1 MSDNNMNQMPD
12 GMNPNGADGPQPS
25 QNQQGDAGQQYSADQ
40 QYAGQ
45 YGQQQYDANQQ
56 YAADQQYAGQY
67 GQQQYGANQ
76 QYAGQYGQQQYGAN
90 QQYAGQYGQQQYG
103 ANQQYAGQYGQQQ
116 YGANQQYAGQYGQQQ
131 YGANQ
136 QYAGQYGQQQY
147 GANQQY
153 AGQYGQQQY
162 GANQQYAGQYGQQQY
177 DANQQFAGQQFAD
190 QYGQQMNAQQSVYD
204 QTVNMY
210 GDQAHK
216 PESPKKRKGI
226 KIAIIAVVAALVII
240 AAFVVVFFVFIKKS
254 PKDAVKDAMENTAKE
269 LENNNIAG
277 IVGADDIDVDKLDVQ
292 SDFTIDKVAGDGQLD
307 GSTFTFDA
315 STAKSDGQN
324 SFKLGSSMTLAGETV
339 SADVVMIG
347 QTLYMSCP
355 DLFTK
360 TFSFDMNSVMA
371 ELDSKD
377 AGAGG
382 SVDSEALQKI
392 IDEDLKPAADKLA
405 ESITYE
411 KVGKDEFTNANG
423 KTIKADHYTV
433 TITTDA
439 IDEFSQALVDCLNKY
454 MDSNLSDDMMDQMGV
469 TKDQLKQSIGTIPSL
484 VSAVMTKDAVANVYV
499 ENDKVIR
506 VDWDYD
512 LAAAGVKISFT
523 ADYMGDGNVTSDAV
537 TKIALTYGS
546 DVNIELKSESKTDTS
561 GDKISTDKK
570 YTLSAMSGGESQE
583 FTGNV
588 TSDYD
593 KNSGKMSG
601 SISVDVQGETAQAAF
616 EGVLADVKKGE
627 SFSINDAKLTVT
639 VSGEDV
645 LQCSGNL
652 KVAEKDNK
660 IEAPAAGDVVDYSV
674 LNSDDVDQYIN
685 MDKMEKIVSAW
696 SEIFDSVSVD
706 GRLDGKFGTD
716 SKDTEEEEPET
727 TEAATTEEATTEKSN
742 DSTEEKDLSKV
753 TLSLGDKSVK
763 INDPKGYE
771 RSYASEYTISY
782 NDEKGDVY
790 ASYSTY
796 THYSASDLVKNMKD
810 TYTEYYNDEN
820 SKVNEMTDG
829 TVKAKDGTEVTY
841 LVIQLTSYDMDRTEV
856 LLVYPTGED
865 VVTCSISY
873 WDKVDKVD
881 AQKLCETFMD
891 AIEIK

>member
-25 QNQQGDAGQQYSADQ
+25 QNQQGDAGQQYSAD
-40 QYAGQ
+40 
-45 YGQQQYDANQQ
+45 
-56 YAADQQYAGQY
+56 
-67 GQQQYGANQ
+67 
-76 QYAGQYGQQQYGAN
+76 
-90 QQYAGQYGQQQYG
+90 
-103 ANQQYAGQYGQQQ
+103 QQYAGQYGQQQ

-177 DANQQFAGQQFAD
+177 DANQQFAD

-269 LENNNIAG
+269 LENNNIVG

-512 LAAAGVKISFT
+512 LAAAGVKLSFT

-696 SEIFDSVSVD
+696 SEIFDLVSVD

-742 DSTEEKDLSKV
+742 DSTEEEDLSKV

>member
-25 QNQQGDAGQQYSADQ
+25 QNQQGDAGQQYSAD
-40 QYAGQ
+40 
-45 YGQQQYDANQQ
+45 
-56 YAADQQYAGQY
+56 
-67 GQQQYGANQ
+67 
-76 QYAGQYGQQQYGAN
+76 
-90 QQYAGQYGQQQYG
+90 
-103 ANQQYAGQYGQQQ
+103 QQYAGQYGQQQ

-177 DANQQFAGQQFAD
+177 DANQQFAD

-269 LENNNIAG
+269 LENNNIVG

-512 LAAAGVKISFT
+512 IAAAGVKLSFT

-561 GDKISTDKK
+561 GDKISTDNK

-742 DSTEEKDLSKV
+742 DSTEEEDLSKV

>member
-40 QYAGQ
+40 QYTGQ

-56 YAADQQYAGQY
+56 YAADQQYAGL
-67 GQQQYGANQ
+67 
-76 QYAGQYGQQQYGAN
+76 
-90 QQYAGQYGQQQYG
+90 
-103 ANQQYAGQYGQQQ
+103 
-116 YGANQQYAGQYGQQQ
+116 
-131 YGANQ
+131 
-136 QYAGQYGQQQY
+136 
-147 GANQQY
+147 
-153 AGQYGQQQY
+153 YGQQQY

-240 AAFVVVFFVFIKKS
+240 AALVVVFFVFIKKS

-706 GRLDGKFGTD
+706 SRLDGKFGTD

>member
-25 QNQQGDAGQQYSADQ
+25 QNQQGDAGQQYSAD
-40 QYAGQ
+40 
-45 YGQQQYDANQQ
+45 
-56 YAADQQYAGQY
+56 
-67 GQQQYGANQ
+67 
-76 QYAGQYGQQQYGAN
+76 
-90 QQYAGQYGQQQYG
+90 
-103 ANQQYAGQYGQQQ
+103 
-116 YGANQQYAGQYGQQQ
+116 QQYAGQYGQQQ

-177 DANQQFAGQQFAD
+177 DANQQFAD

-269 LENNNIAG
+269 LENNNIVG

-292 SDFTIDKVAGDGQLD
+292 SDFTIDKVAGDGKLD

-454 MDSNLSDDMMDQMGV
+454 MDSNLSDDMMNQMGV

-706 GRLDGKFGTD
+706 SRLNGKFGTD

-742 DSTEEKDLSKV
+742 DSTEEEDLSKV

>member
-25 QNQQGDAGQQYSADQ
+25 QNQQGDAGQQYS
-40 QYAGQ
+40 
-45 YGQQQYDANQQ
+45 
-56 YAADQQYAGQY
+56 ADQQYAGQY

-116 YGANQQYAGQYGQQQ
+116 Y
-131 YGANQ
+131 
-136 QYAGQYGQQQY
+136 
-147 GANQQY
+147 
-153 AGQYGQQQY
+153 
-162 GANQQYAGQYGQQQY
+162 AGQYGQQQY
-177 DANQQFAGQQFAD
+177 DANQQFAD

-269 LENNNIAG
+269 LENNNIVG

-292 SDFTIDKVAGDGQLD
+292 SDFTIDKVAGDGKLD

-315 STAKSDGQN
+315 STAKSNGQN
-324 SFKLGSSMTLAGETV
+324 SFKLDSSMTLAGETV

-706 GRLDGKFGTD
+706 SRLDGKFGTD

-742 DSTEEKDLSKV
+742 DSTEEEDLSKV

>member
-56 YAADQQYAGQY
+56 YA
-67 GQQQYGANQ
+67 
-76 QYAGQYGQQQYGAN
+76 
-90 QQYAGQYGQQQYG
+90 
-103 ANQQYAGQYGQQQ
+103 
-116 YGANQQYAGQYGQQQ
+116 
-131 YGANQ
+131 
-136 QYAGQYGQQQY
+136 
-147 GANQQY
+147 
-153 AGQYGQQQY
+153 GQYGQQQY

-190 QYGQQMNAQQSVYD
+190 QYGQQMNAQQSLYD

-269 LENNNIAG
+269 LENNNIVG

-292 SDFTIDKVAGDGQLD
+292 SDFTIDKVAGDGKLD

-601 SISVDVQGETAQAAF
+601 SISVDVQGETAQAVF

-706 GRLDGKFGTD
+706 SRLDGKFGTD

>member
-25 QNQQGDAGQQYSADQ
+25 QNQQGDAGQQYS
-40 QYAGQ
+40 
-45 YGQQQYDANQQ
+45 
-56 YAADQQYAGQY
+56 ADQQYAGQY

-131 YGANQ
+131 Y
-136 QYAGQYGQQQY
+136 
-147 GANQQY
+147 
-153 AGQYGQQQY
+153 
-162 GANQQYAGQYGQQQY
+162 AGQYGQQQY
-177 DANQQFAGQQFAD
+177 DANQQFAD

-269 LENNNIAG
+269 LENNNIVG

-292 SDFTIDKVAGDGQLD
+292 SDFTIDKVAGDGKLD

-324 SFKLGSSMTLAGETV
+324 SFKLDSSMTLAGETV

-706 GRLDGKFGTD
+706 SRLDGKFGTD

-742 DSTEEKDLSKV
+742 DSTEEEDLSKV

>member
-90 QQYAGQYGQQQYG
+90 QQYAGQYGQQQY
-103 ANQQYAGQYGQQQ
+103 
-116 YGANQQYAGQYGQQQ
+116 
-131 YGANQ
+131 
-136 QYAGQYGQQQY
+136 
-147 GANQQY
+147 
-153 AGQYGQQQY
+153 
-162 GANQQYAGQYGQQQY
+162 AGQYGQQQY

-240 AAFVVVFFVFIKKS
+240 AALVVVFFVFIKKS

-601 SISVDVQGETAQAAF
+601 SISVDVQGETAQAVF

-706 GRLDGKFGTD
+706 SRLDGKFGTD

-856 LLVYPTGED
+856 LLV
-865 VVTCSISY
+865 
-873 WDKVDKVD
+873 
-881 AQKLCETFMD
+881 
-891 AIEIK
+891 

>member
-45 YGQQQYDANQQ
+45 YGQQQYAANQ
-56 YAADQQYAGQY
+56 QY

-90 QQYAGQYGQQQYG
+90 QQYAGQYGQQQYD
-103 ANQQYAGQYGQQQ
+103 ANQQYNAG
-116 YGANQQYAGQYGQQQ
+116 
-131 YGANQ
+131 
-136 QYAGQYGQQQY
+136 
-147 GANQQY
+147 
-153 AGQYGQQQY
+153 QQY

-277 IVGADDIDVDKLDVQ
+277 IVGADDIDVEKLDVQ

-512 LAAAGVKISFT
+512 LAAAGVKLSFT

-583 FTGNV
+583 FTVNV

-601 SISVDVQGETAQAAF
+601 SISVDVQGETAQAVF

-706 GRLDGKFGTD
+706 SRLDGKFGTD

-742 DSTEEKDLSKV
+742 DSTEEEDLSKV

>member
-12 GMNPNGADGPQPS
+12 GMNTNGADGPQPS
-25 QNQQGDAGQQYSADQ
+25 QNQQGDAGQQYSAD
-40 QYAGQ
+40 
-45 YGQQQYDANQQ
+45 
-56 YAADQQYAGQY
+56 
-67 GQQQYGANQ
+67 
-76 QYAGQYGQQQYGAN
+76 
-90 QQYAGQYGQQQYG
+90 
-103 ANQQYAGQYGQQQ
+103 
-116 YGANQQYAGQYGQQQ
+116 
-131 YGANQ
+131 Q

-177 DANQQFAGQQFAD
+177 DANQQFAD

-269 LENNNIAG
+269 LENNNIVG

-706 GRLDGKFGTD
+706 SRLDGKFGTD

-742 DSTEEKDLSKV
+742 DSTEEEDLSKV

>member
-25 QNQQGDAGQQYSADQ
+25 QNQQGDAGQQYSAD
-40 QYAGQ
+40 
-45 YGQQQYDANQQ
+45 
-56 YAADQQYAGQY
+56 
-67 GQQQYGANQ
+67 Q

-177 DANQQFAGQQFAD
+177 DANQQFAD

-269 LENNNIAG
+269 LENNNIVG

-512 LAAAGVKISFT
+512 LAAAGVKLSFT

-742 DSTEEKDLSKV
+742 DSTEEEDLSKV

>member
-56 YAADQQYAGQY
+56 YAAD
-67 GQQQYGANQ
+67 
-76 QYAGQYGQQQYGAN
+76 
-90 QQYAGQYGQQQYG
+90 
-103 ANQQYAGQYGQQQ
+103 
-116 YGANQQYAGQYGQQQ
+116 QQYAGQYGQQQ

>member
-25 QNQQGDAGQQYSADQ
+25 QNQQGDAGQQYSAD
-40 QYAGQ
+40 
-45 YGQQQYDANQQ
+45 
-56 YAADQQYAGQY
+56 
-67 GQQQYGANQ
+67 
-76 QYAGQYGQQQYGAN
+76 
-90 QQYAGQYGQQQYG
+90 
-103 ANQQYAGQYGQQQ
+103 QQYAGQYGQQQ

-177 DANQQFAGQQFAD
+177 DANQQFAD

-226 KIAIIAVVAALVII
+226 KIAIIAVVVALVII

-269 LENNNIAG
+269 LENNNIVG

-512 LAAAGVKISFT
+512 LAAAGVKLSFT

-742 DSTEEKDLSKV
+742 DSTEEEDLSKV

>member
-25 QNQQGDAGQQYSADQ
+25 QNQQGDAGQQYSAD
-40 QYAGQ
+40 
-45 YGQQQYDANQQ
+45 
-56 YAADQQYAGQY
+56 
-67 GQQQYGANQ
+67 
-76 QYAGQYGQQQYGAN
+76 

-177 DANQQFAGQQFAD
+177 DANQQFAD

-269 LENNNIAG
+269 LENNNIVG

-506 VDWDYD
+506 VYWDYD

-706 GRLDGKFGTD
+706 SRLDGKFGTD

-742 DSTEEKDLSKV
+742 DSTEEEDLSKV

>member
-76 QYAGQYGQQQYGAN
+76 QYAGQYGQQQY
-90 QQYAGQYGQQQYG
+90 
-103 ANQQYAGQYGQQQ
+103 
-116 YGANQQYAGQYGQQQ
+116 
-131 YGANQ
+131 
-136 QYAGQYGQQQY
+136 
-147 GANQQY
+147 
-153 AGQYGQQQY
+153 
-162 GANQQYAGQYGQQQY
+162 
-177 DANQQFAGQQFAD
+177 DANQQFAD

-269 LENNNIAG
+269 LENNNIVG

-292 SDFTIDKVAGDGQLD
+292 SDFTIDKVAGDGKLD

-439 IDEFSQALVDCLNKY
+439 IDEFSQALVDSLNKY

-742 DSTEEKDLSKV
+742 DSTEEEDLSKV

>member
-45 YGQQQYDANQQ
+45 YGQQQYD
-56 YAADQQYAGQY
+56 
-67 GQQQYGANQ
+67 
-76 QYAGQYGQQQYGAN
+76 
-90 QQYAGQYGQQQYG
+90 
-103 ANQQYAGQYGQQQ
+103 
-116 YGANQQYAGQYGQQQ
+116 
-131 YGANQ
+131 
-136 QYAGQYGQQQY
+136 
-147 GANQQY
+147 
-153 AGQYGQQQY
+153 
-162 GANQQYAGQYGQQQY
+162 ANQQYAGQYGQQQY

-216 PESPKKRKGI
+216 PESPKRRKGI

-240 AAFVVVFFVFIKKS
+240 AALVVVFFVFIKKS

-269 LENNNIAG
+269 LENNNIVG

-512 LAAAGVKISFT
+512 LAAAGVKLSFT

-601 SISVDVQGETAQAAF
+601 SISVDVQGETAQAVF

-706 GRLDGKFGTD
+706 SRLDGKFGTN

-742 DSTEEKDLSKV
+742 DSTEEEDLSKV

>member
-25 QNQQGDAGQQYSADQ
+25 QNQQGDAGQQYS
-40 QYAGQ
+40 
-45 YGQQQYDANQQ
+45 
-56 YAADQQYAGQY
+56 ADQQYAGQY

-131 YGANQ
+131 Y
-136 QYAGQYGQQQY
+136 
-147 GANQQY
+147 
-153 AGQYGQQQY
+153 
-162 GANQQYAGQYGQQQY
+162 AGQYGQQQY
-177 DANQQFAGQQFAD
+177 DANQQFAD

-269 LENNNIAG
+269 LENNNIVG

-292 SDFTIDKVAGDGQLD
+292 SDFTIDKVAGDGKLD

-324 SFKLGSSMTLAGETV
+324 SFKLDSSMTLAGETV

-652 KVAEKDNK
+652 KVAEKENK

-706 GRLDGKFGTD
+706 SRLDGKFGTD

-742 DSTEEKDLSKV
+742 DSTEEEDLSKV

>member
-25 QNQQGDAGQQYSADQ
+25 QNQQGDAGQQYSAD
-40 QYAGQ
+40 
-45 YGQQQYDANQQ
+45 
-56 YAADQQYAGQY
+56 
-67 GQQQYGANQ
+67 
-76 QYAGQYGQQQYGAN
+76 
-90 QQYAGQYGQQQYG
+90 
-103 ANQQYAGQYGQQQ
+103 QQYAGQYGQQQ

-240 AAFVVVFFVFIKKS
+240 AALVVVFFVFIKKS

-512 LAAAGVKISFT
+512 LAAAGVKLSFT

-716 SKDTEEEEPET
+716 SKDTEEEEAAT

-742 DSTEEKDLSKV
+742 DSTEEEDLSKV

-881 AQKLCETFMD
+881 VQKLCETFMD

>member
-45 YGQQQYDANQQ
+45 YGQQQYD
-56 YAADQQYAGQY
+56 
-67 GQQQYGANQ
+67 
-76 QYAGQYGQQQYGAN
+76 
-90 QQYAGQYGQQQYG
+90 
-103 ANQQYAGQYGQQQ
+103 
-116 YGANQQYAGQYGQQQ
+116 
-131 YGANQ
+131 
-136 QYAGQYGQQQY
+136 
-147 GANQQY
+147 ANQQY

-240 AAFVVVFFVFIKKS
+240 AALVVVFFVFIKKS

-546 DVNIELKSESKTDTS
+546 DVNRELKSESKTDTS

-601 SISVDVQGETAQAAF
+601 SISVDVQGETAQAVF

-706 GRLDGKFGTD
+706 SRLDGKFGTD

>member
-56 YAADQQYAGQY
+56 YAAD
-67 GQQQYGANQ
+67 
-76 QYAGQYGQQQYGAN
+76 
-90 QQYAGQYGQQQYG
+90 
-103 ANQQYAGQYGQQQ
+103 QQYAGQYGQQQ

-240 AAFVVVFFVFIKKS
+240 AALVVVFFVFIKKS

-405 ESITYE
+405 ESIIYE

>member
-25 QNQQGDAGQQYSADQ
+25 QNQQGDAGQQYS
-40 QYAGQ
+40 
-45 YGQQQYDANQQ
+45 
-56 YAADQQYAGQY
+56 ADQQYAGQY

-131 YGANQ
+131 Y
-136 QYAGQYGQQQY
+136 
-147 GANQQY
+147 
-153 AGQYGQQQY
+153 
-162 GANQQYAGQYGQQQY
+162 AGQYGQQQY
-177 DANQQFAGQQFAD
+177 DANQQFAD

-269 LENNNIAG
+269 LENNNIVG

-292 SDFTIDKVAGDGQLD
+292 SDFTIDKVAGDGKLD

-512 LAAAGVKISFT
+512 LAAAGVKLSFT

-706 GRLDGKFGTD
+706 SRLDGKFGTD

-742 DSTEEKDLSKV
+742 DSTEEEDLSKV

>member
-56 YAADQQYAGQY
+56 YA
-67 GQQQYGANQ
+67 
-76 QYAGQYGQQQYGAN
+76 
-90 QQYAGQYGQQQYG
+90 
-103 ANQQYAGQYGQQQ
+103 
-116 YGANQQYAGQYGQQQ
+116 
-131 YGANQ
+131 
-136 QYAGQYGQQQY
+136 
-147 GANQQY
+147 
-153 AGQYGQQQY
+153 GQYGQQQY

-177 DANQQFAGQQFAD
+177 DANQQFAD

-240 AAFVVVFFVFIKKS
+240 AALVVVFFVFIKKS

-601 SISVDVQGETAQAAF
+601 SISVDVQGETAQAVF

-706 GRLDGKFGTD
+706 SRLDGKFGTD

>member
-45 YGQQQYDANQQ
+45 YGQQQY
-56 YAADQQYAGQY
+56 AAD
-67 GQQQYGANQ
+67 
-76 QYAGQYGQQQYGAN
+76 
-90 QQYAGQYGQQQYG
+90 
-103 ANQQYAGQYGQQQ
+103 
-116 YGANQQYAGQYGQQQ
+116 QQYAGQYGQQQ

-240 AAFVVVFFVFIKKS
+240 AALVVVFFVFIKKS

>member
-45 YGQQQYDANQQ
+45 YGQQQYAANQ
-56 YAADQQYAGQY
+56 QY

-90 QQYAGQYGQQQYG
+90 QQYAGQYGQQQYD
-103 ANQQYAGQYGQQQ
+103 ANQQYNAG
-116 YGANQQYAGQYGQQQ
+116 
-131 YGANQ
+131 
-136 QYAGQYGQQQY
+136 
-147 GANQQY
+147 
-153 AGQYGQQQY
+153 QQY

-269 LENNNIAG
+269 LENNNIVG

-347 QTLYMSCP
+347 QTIYMSCP

-371 ELDSKD
+371 ELDSKN

-512 LAAAGVKISFT
+512 LAAAGVKLSFT

-601 SISVDVQGETAQAAF
+601 SISVDVQGETAQAVF

-706 GRLDGKFGTD
+706 SRLDGKFGTD

-742 DSTEEKDLSKV
+742 DSTEEEDLSKV

>member
-56 YAADQQYAGQY
+56 YAAD
-67 GQQQYGANQ
+67 
-76 QYAGQYGQQQYGAN
+76 
-90 QQYAGQYGQQQYG
+90 
-103 ANQQYAGQYGQQQ
+103 QQYAGQYGQQQ

-292 SDFTIDKVAGDGQLD
+292 SDFTIDKVAGDGKLD

-601 SISVDVQGETAQAAF
+601 SISVDVQGETAQAVF

-706 GRLDGKFGTD
+706 SRLDGKFGTD

>member
-25 QNQQGDAGQQYSADQ
+25 QNQQGDAGQQYSAD
-40 QYAGQ
+40 
-45 YGQQQYDANQQ
+45 
-56 YAADQQYAGQY
+56 
-67 GQQQYGANQ
+67 
-76 QYAGQYGQQQYGAN
+76 
-90 QQYAGQYGQQQYG
+90 
-103 ANQQYAGQYGQQQ
+103 
-116 YGANQQYAGQYGQQQ
+116 QQYAGQYGQQQ

-177 DANQQFAGQQFAD
+177 DANQQFAD

-269 LENNNIAG
+269 LENNNIVG

-674 LNSDDVDQYIN
+674 LSSDDVDQYIN

-742 DSTEEKDLSKV
+742 DSTEEEDLSKV

>member
-25 QNQQGDAGQQYSADQ
+25 QNQQGDAGQQYS
-40 QYAGQ
+40 
-45 YGQQQYDANQQ
+45 
-56 YAADQQYAGQY
+56 ADQQYAGQY

-116 YGANQQYAGQYGQQQ
+116 YGANQQYAANQQ

-147 GANQQY
+147 
-153 AGQYGQQQY
+153 
-162 GANQQYAGQYGQQQY
+162 AGQYGQQQY
-177 DANQQFAGQQFAD
+177 DANQQFAD

-269 LENNNIAG
+269 LENNNIVG

-292 SDFTIDKVAGDGQLD
+292 SDFTIDKVAGDGKLD

-324 SFKLGSSMTLAGETV
+324 SFKLDSSMTLAGETV

-706 GRLDGKFGTD
+706 SRLDGKFGTD

-742 DSTEEKDLSKV
+742 DSTEEEDLSKV

>member
-131 YGANQ
+131 Y
-136 QYAGQYGQQQY
+136 
-147 GANQQY
+147 
-153 AGQYGQQQY
+153 
-162 GANQQYAGQYGQQQY
+162 
-177 DANQQFAGQQFAD
+177 DANQQFAD

-240 AAFVVVFFVFIKKS
+240 AALVVVFFVFIKKS

-269 LENNNIAG
+269 LENNNIVG

-292 SDFTIDKVAGDGQLD
+292 SDFTIDKVAGDGKLD

-324 SFKLGSSMTLAGETV
+324 SFKLDSSMTLAGETV

-706 GRLDGKFGTD
+706 SRLDGKFGTD

-742 DSTEEKDLSKV
+742 DSTEEEDLSKV

>member
-56 YAADQQYAGQY
+56 YAANQQY

-90 QQYAGQYGQQQYG
+90 QQYA
-103 ANQQYAGQYGQQQ
+103 ANQ
-116 YGANQQYAGQYGQQQ
+116 
-131 YGANQ
+131 
-136 QYAGQYGQQQY
+136 
-147 GANQQY
+147 
-153 AGQYGQQQY
+153 QYGQQQY

-177 DANQQFAGQQFAD
+177 DANQQYNAGQQYGANQQYAGQYGQQQYDSNQQFAGQQFAD

-216 PESPKKRKGI
+216 PESPKKRNGI

-240 AAFVVVFFVFIKKS
+240 AALVVVFFVFIKKS

-347 QTLYMSCP
+347 QTIYMSCP

-512 LAAAGVKISFT
+512 LAAAGVKLSFT

-706 GRLDGKFGTD
+706 SRLDGKFGTD

-742 DSTEEKDLSKV
+742 DSTEEEDLSKV

>member
-90 QQYAGQYGQQQYG
+90 QQYAGQYGQQQY
-103 ANQQYAGQYGQQQ
+103 
-116 YGANQQYAGQYGQQQ
+116 
-131 YGANQ
+131 
-136 QYAGQYGQQQY
+136 
-147 GANQQY
+147 
-153 AGQYGQQQY
+153 
-162 GANQQYAGQYGQQQY
+162 

-204 QTVNMY
+204 QTMNMY

-269 LENNNIAG
+269 LENNNIVG

-292 SDFTIDKVAGDGQLD
+292 SDFTIDKVAGDGKLD

-601 SISVDVQGETAQAAF
+601 SISVDVQGETAQAVF

-706 GRLDGKFGTD
+706 SRLDGKFGTD

>member
-25 QNQQGDAGQQYSADQ
+25 QNQQGDAGQRYSAD
-40 QYAGQ
+40 
-45 YGQQQYDANQQ
+45 
-56 YAADQQYAGQY
+56 
-67 GQQQYGANQ
+67 
-76 QYAGQYGQQQYGAN
+76 
-90 QQYAGQYGQQQYG
+90 
-103 ANQQYAGQYGQQQ
+103 
-116 YGANQQYAGQYGQQQ
+116 
-131 YGANQ
+131 Q

-177 DANQQFAGQQFAD
+177 DANQQFAD

-269 LENNNIAG
+269 LENNNIVG

-315 STAKSDGQN
+315 STAKSNGQN
-324 SFKLGSSMTLAGETV
+324 SFKLDSSMTLAGETV

-706 GRLDGKFGTD
+706 SRLDGKFGTD

-742 DSTEEKDLSKV
+742 DSTEEEDLSKV

>member
-45 YGQQQYDANQQ
+45 YGQQQYD
-56 YAADQQYAGQY
+56 
-67 GQQQYGANQ
+67 
-76 QYAGQYGQQQYGAN
+76 
-90 QQYAGQYGQQQYG
+90 
-103 ANQQYAGQYGQQQ
+103 
-116 YGANQQYAGQYGQQQ
+116 
-131 YGANQ
+131 
-136 QYAGQYGQQQY
+136 
-147 GANQQY
+147 ANQQY

-240 AAFVVVFFVFIKKS
+240 AALVVVFFVFIKKS

-523 ADYMGDGNVTSDAV
+523 ADYMCDGNVTSDAV

-706 GRLDGKFGTD
+706 SRLDGKFGTD

>member
-45 YGQQQYDANQQ
+45 YGQQQY
-56 YAADQQYAGQY
+56 
-67 GQQQYGANQ
+67 
-76 QYAGQYGQQQYGAN
+76 
-90 QQYAGQYGQQQYG
+90 
-103 ANQQYAGQYGQQQ
+103 
-116 YGANQQYAGQYGQQQ
+116 
-131 YGANQ
+131 
-136 QYAGQYGQQQY
+136 

-177 DANQQFAGQQFAD
+177 DANQQFAD

-269 LENNNIAG
+269 LENNNIVG

-512 LAAAGVKISFT
+512 IAAAGVKLSFT

-561 GDKISTDKK
+561 GDKISTDNK

-742 DSTEEKDLSKV
+742 DSTEEEDLSKV

>member
-56 YAADQQYAGQY
+56 YAANQQY

-103 ANQQYAGQYGQQQ
+103 ANQQYAGQYGQQR
-116 YGANQQYAGQYGQQQ
+116 YDANQQYNAG
-131 YGANQ
+131 
-136 QYAGQYGQQQY
+136 
-147 GANQQY
+147 
-153 AGQYGQQQY
+153 QQY

-269 LENNNIAG
+269 LENNNIVG

-512 LAAAGVKISFT
+512 LAAAGVKLSFT

-601 SISVDVQGETAQAAF
+601 SISVDVQGETAQAVF

-706 GRLDGKFGTD
+706 SRLDGKFGTD

-742 DSTEEKDLSKV
+742 DSTEEEDLSKV

>member
-12 GMNPNGADGPQPS
+12 GMNTNGADGPQPS
-25 QNQQGDAGQQYSADQ
+25 QNQQGDAGQQYSAD
-40 QYAGQ
+40 
-45 YGQQQYDANQQ
+45 
-56 YAADQQYAGQY
+56 
-67 GQQQYGANQ
+67 
-76 QYAGQYGQQQYGAN
+76 
-90 QQYAGQYGQQQYG
+90 
-103 ANQQYAGQYGQQQ
+103 
-116 YGANQQYAGQYGQQQ
+116 QQYAGQYGQQQ

-177 DANQQFAGQQFAD
+177 DANQQFAD

-269 LENNNIAG
+269 LENNNIVG

-324 SFKLGSSMTLAGETV
+324 SFKLDSSMTLAGETV

-512 LAAAGVKISFT
+512 LAAAGVKLSFT

-742 DSTEEKDLSKV
+742 DSTEEEDLSKV

>member
-56 YAADQQYAGQY
+56 YAAD
-67 GQQQYGANQ
+67 
-76 QYAGQYGQQQYGAN
+76 
-90 QQYAGQYGQQQYG
+90 
-103 ANQQYAGQYGQQQ
+103 
-116 YGANQQYAGQYGQQQ
+116 QQYAGQYGQQQ

-269 LENNNIAG
+269 LENNNIVG

-292 SDFTIDKVAGDGQLD
+292 SDFTIDKVAGDGKLD

-601 SISVDVQGETAQAAF
+601 SISVDVQGETAQAVF

-706 GRLDGKFGTD
+706 SRLDGKFGTD

>member
-45 YGQQQYDANQQ
+45 YGQQQYDAN
-56 YAADQQYAGQY
+56 
-67 GQQQYGANQ
+67 
-76 QYAGQYGQQQYGAN
+76 
-90 QQYAGQYGQQQYG
+90 
-103 ANQQYAGQYGQQQ
+103 
-116 YGANQQYAGQYGQQQ
+116 
-131 YGANQ
+131 
-136 QYAGQYGQQQY
+136 
-147 GANQQY
+147 
-153 AGQYGQQQY
+153 
-162 GANQQYAGQYGQQQY
+162 
-177 DANQQFAGQQFAD
+177 QQFAD

-269 LENNNIAG
+269 LENNNIVG

-512 LAAAGVKISFT
+512 LAAAGVKLSFT

-727 TEAATTEEATTEKSN
+727 TEAATTEKSN
-742 DSTEEKDLSKV
+742 DSTEEEDLSKV

>member
-56 YAADQQYAGQY
+56 YAGQY
-67 GQQQYGANQ
+67 GQQQYDAN
-76 QYAGQYGQQQYGAN
+76 
-90 QQYAGQYGQQQYG
+90 
-103 ANQQYAGQYGQQQ
+103 
-116 YGANQQYAGQYGQQQ
+116 
-131 YGANQ
+131 
-136 QYAGQYGQQQY
+136 
-147 GANQQY
+147 
-153 AGQYGQQQY
+153 QQY

-177 DANQQFAGQQFAD
+177 DANQQFA
-190 QYGQQMNAQQSVYD
+190 GQQMNAQQSVYD

-240 AAFVVVFFVFIKKS
+240 AALVVVFFVFIKKS

-512 LAAAGVKISFT
+512 LAAAGVKLSFT

-674 LNSDDVDQYIN
+674 LNSDDGEQYIN

-696 SEIFDSVSVD
+696 SEVFDSVSVD
-706 GRLDGKFGTD
+706 SRLDGKLGTD
-716 SKDTEEEEPET
+716 SEDPEEEDPET
-727 TEAATTEEATTEKSN
+727 TEAATTEAATTEKSN
-742 DSTEEKDLSKV
+742 DSTEEEDLSKV

>member
-25 QNQQGDAGQQYSADQ
+25 QNQQGDAGQQYSAD
-40 QYAGQ
+40 
-45 YGQQQYDANQQ
+45 
-56 YAADQQYAGQY
+56 
-67 GQQQYGANQ
+67 
-76 QYAGQYGQQQYGAN
+76 
-90 QQYAGQYGQQQYG
+90 
-103 ANQQYAGQYGQQQ
+103 QQYAGQYGQQQ

-177 DANQQFAGQQFAD
+177 DANQQFAD

-269 LENNNIAG
+269 LENNNIVG

-512 LAAAGVKISFT
+512 LAAAGVKLSFT

-706 GRLDGKFGTD
+706 SRLDGKFGTD

-727 TEAATTEEATTEKSN
+727 TEAATTEKATTEKSN
-742 DSTEEKDLSKV
+742 DSTEEEDLSKV

>member
-12 GMNPNGADGPQPS
+12 GMNPNGADGPHPS

-56 YAADQQYAGQY
+56 YAAD
-67 GQQQYGANQ
+67 
-76 QYAGQYGQQQYGAN
+76 
-90 QQYAGQYGQQQYG
+90 
-103 ANQQYAGQYGQQQ
+103 QQYAGQYGQQQ

-269 LENNNIAG
+269 LENNNIVG

-292 SDFTIDKVAGDGQLD
+292 SDFTIDKVAGDGKLD

-324 SFKLGSSMTLAGETV
+324 SFKLGSSMTLAGETI

-601 SISVDVQGETAQAAF
+601 SISVDVQGETAQAVF

-706 GRLDGKFGTD
+706 SRLDGKFGTD